1 MEYRY
6 SVLDAIL
13 SLNPDARGGTN
24 VRKNDDID
32 NCVITW
38 KEGISEIS
46 KEDIKTEMDRLK
58 AEYDALDYARARDV
72 SYPSLKEFAEAY
84 TEKEIGGDDTKW
96 NEYVTKY
103 NKVRTDNPKE

>member
-24 VRKNDDID
+24 VKKNDDID

-46 KEDIKTEMDRLK
+46 KEDIKAEMDRLK
-58 AEYDALDYARARDV
+58 ADYDSKDYARKRKAE
-72 SYPSLKEFAEAY
+72 YPTIEELVVALYDSEDRAAIDAKRAEIKLKY
-84 TEKEIGGDDTKW
+84 SKG
-96 NEYVTKY
+96 
-103 NKVRTDNPKE
+103 

>member
-58 AEYDALDYARARDV
+58 AEYDALDYARLREKE
-72 SYPSLKEFAEAY
+72 YPPTKEFMEAY
-84 TEKEIGGDDTKW
+84 TEKEIGGDSTKW
-96 NEYVTKY
+96 DSYIVKY
-103 NKVRTDNPKE
+103 NKVRSDNPK

>member
-13 SLNPDARGGTN
+13 SLNPDARGGTI
-24 VRKNDDID
+24 VKKNDDID

-46 KEDIKTEMDRLK
+46 KEDIKAEMDRLK
-58 AEYDALDYARARDV
+58 ADYDSKDYARKRKKE
-72 SYPSLKEFAEAY
+72 YPDIYDYMDGIVKNDQAQIDKYIADAQAVKSKY
-84 TEKEIGGDDTKW
+84 PKGG
-96 NEYVTKY
+96 
-103 NKVRTDNPKE
+103 

>member
-46 KEDIKTEMDRLK
+46 KEDIKAEMDRLK
-58 AEYDALDYARARDV
+58 AEYDAEEYARKRKAE
-72 SYPSLKEFAEAY
+72 YPSIEELVVALYDTEDKAAIDSKRAEIKLKHP
-84 TEKEIGGDDTKW
+84 KGG
-96 NEYVTKY
+96 
-103 NKVRTDNPKE
+103 

>member
-13 SLNPDARGGTN
+13 SLNPDARGGTI

-38 KEGISEIS
+38 KDGISEIS
-46 KEDIKTEMDRLK
+46 KEDIKAEMDRLK
-58 AEYDALDYARARDV
+58 AEYDAEEYQRKRKAE
-72 SYPSLKEFAEAY
+72 YPSIEELVVALYDTEDKAAIDAKRSEIKLKY
-84 TEKEIGGDDTKW
+84 
-96 NEYVTKY
+96 
-103 NKVRTDNPKE
+103 PKPGA